1 MIMNETYKQYTPDVY
16 RHTDRQAG
24 FSLVELMVA
33 MTISLFLLAGV
44 VQIFLGSKQ
53 SYRVN
58 DGLSRLQEN
67 ARFAFDH
74 IAQDLDAGGYMGC
87 NDSADVDRN
96 NDLLLTNALTNAV
109 ATGYNFAN
117 PLDGTDNTGPNG
129 SDTLNIRRAV
139 TSSAVPLA
147 ASMPDATSPITLDD
161 THPNYA
167 SLEQWQ
173 VMAISDC
180 SRTSIFMI
188 TNDPTTSGGVIRHD
202 PGVAAP
208 AGAINQGQ
216 SNLATDLGG
225 VNVNDLKNTFGSLS
239 ASQATA
245 IRVATNSYS
254 IQPSDSGTGFSLAL
268 NGSELVEGVQDLQ
281 VLYGIDADGTPGV
294 ERYVSANDAALA
306 AAGMNQVASVTL
318 TLTLNAVS
326 GVQIDGAPL
335 TKTVS
340 QTFRLRNR

>member
-1 MIMNETYKQYTPDVY
+1 MNRTRKQYIPEVS
-16 RHTDRQAG
+16 RHMDRQAG

-74 IAQDLDAGGYMGC
+74 IAQDIDAGGYMGC

-117 PLDGTDNTGPNG
+117 PLDGTENTGPNG

-147 ASMPDATSPITLDD
+147 ASMLEATSPITLDN

-188 TNDPTTSGGVIRHD
+188 TNDPTTSGGVIEHD
-202 PGVAAP
+202 PGVVAP
-208 AGAINQGQ
+208 VGAINEGQ
-216 SNLATDLGG
+216 SNLATNLGG
-225 VNVNDLKNTFGSLS
+225 VNVNDLKNTFGSEA

-268 NGSELVEGVQDLQ
+268 NGSELVEGVQDMQ

-294 ERYVSANDAALA
+294 ERYVSANDPALA

-318 TLTLNAVS
+318 TLTLNTVS
-326 GVQIDGAPL
+326 GVKIDGTPL

>member
-1 MIMNETYKQYTPDVY
+1 MNSSHKQYTPEVS

-33 MTISLFLLAGV
+33 MVISLFLLAGV
-44 VQIFLGSKQ
+44 VKIFVGSKQ

-109 ATGYNFAN
+109 ATGFNFAN
-117 PLDGTDNTGPNG
+117 PIDGTDNTGPNG
-129 SDTLNIRRAV
+129 SDTINIRRAV

-147 ASMPDATSPITLDD
+147 ASMLEATSPLTLDD

-173 VMAISDC
+173 VMAVSDC

-188 TNDPTTSGGVIRHD
+188 TNDPTTSGGVIQHD
-202 PGVAAP
+202 PGVVAP
-208 AGAINQGQ
+208 VGAINEGQ
-216 SNLATDLGG
+216 SNLATNLNG

-281 VLYGIDADGTPGV
+281 VQYGIDADGTPGV
-294 ERYVSANDAALA
+294 ERYVSANDPALA

-318 TLTLNAVS
+318 TLTLNTVS
-326 GVQIDGAPL
+326 GVKIDGQPL

>member
-1 MIMNETYKQYTPDVY
+1 MNRSHKQHTHEVS

-67 ARFAFDH
+67 ARFAFDR

-87 NDSADVDRN
+87 NDSAEVDRN

-147 ASMPDATSPITLDD
+147 ASMPEATSPITLDN

-188 TNDPTTSGGVIRHD
+188 TNDPTTSGGVIQHA
-202 PGVAAP
+202 PGVVAP
-208 AGAINQGQ
+208 AGAINAGQ

-225 VNVNDLKNTFGSLS
+225 VNVNDLKNTYGSLS

-254 IQPSDSGTGFSLAL
+254 VQPSDSGTGFSLAL

-294 ERYVSANDAALA
+294 ERYVPANDAALA
-306 AAGMNQVASVTL
+306 AAGMNQVAAVTL
-318 TLTLNAVS
+318 TLTMNAVS

>member
-1 MIMNETYKQYTPDVY
+1 MNRSHTQYTPEVS
-16 RHTDRQAG
+16 RHTDREAG

-58 DGLSRLQEN
+58 DGVSRLQEN
-67 ARFAFDH
+67 ARFAFDR
-74 IAQDLDAGGYMGC
+74 IAQDLDASGYMGC

-147 ASMPDATSPITLDD
+147 ASMPEASSPITLDN
-161 THPNYA
+161 TQPNYA

-188 TNDPTTSGGVIRHD
+188 TNDPTTSGGVIQHD
-202 PGVAAP
+202 PGVVAP
-208 AGAINQGQ
+208 AGAINEGQ

-225 VNVNDLKNTFGSLS
+225 VSVNDLKNTYGSLS

-268 NGSELVEGVQDLQ
+268 NGTELVEGVQDLQ

-306 AAGMNQVASVTL
+306 AAGMNQVAAVTL

-326 GVQIDGAPL
+326 GVQIDGTPL

>member
-1 MIMNETYKQYTPDVY
+1 MNSSHKQYTPNVS
-16 RHTDRQAG
+16 RHMDRQSG

-33 MTISLFLLAGV
+33 MVISLFLLAGV
-44 VQIFLGSKQ
+44 VKIFVGSKQ

-58 DGLSRLQEN
+58 DGLSRRQEN

-74 IAQDLDAGGYMGC
+74 TAQDLAAGGYRGC

-117 PLDGTDNTGPNG
+117 PIDGTENTGPNG
-129 SDTLNIRRAV
+129 SDTINIRRAV

-147 ASMPDATSPITLDD
+147 ASMPEATSPITLDD

-167 SLEQWQ
+167 SLAQWQ

-188 TNDPTTSGGVIRHD
+188 TNDPTTSGGVIQHD
-202 PGVAAP
+202 PGVVAP
-208 AGAINQGQ
+208 AGAINEGQ
-216 SNLATDLGG
+216 SNLATNLNG

-281 VLYGIDADGTPGV
+281 VQYGIDADGTPGV
-294 ERYVSANDAALA
+294 ERYVSANDPALA

-318 TLTLNAVS
+318 TLTLNSVS
-326 GVQIDGAPL
+326 GVKIDDQPL

>member
-1 MIMNETYKQYTPDVY
+1 
-16 RHTDRQAG
+16 
-24 FSLVELMVA
+24 
-33 MTISLFLLAGV
+33 
-44 VQIFLGSKQ
+44 
-53 SYRVN
+53 
-58 DGLSRLQEN
+58 
-67 ARFAFDH
+67 
-74 IAQDLDAGGYMGC
+74 MGC

-147 ASMPDATSPITLDD
+147 ASMPEASSPITLDN
-161 THPNYA
+161 TQPNYA

-188 TNDPTTSGGVIRHD
+188 TNDPTTSGGVIQHD
-202 PGVAAP
+202 PGVVAP
-208 AGAINQGQ
+208 AGAINEGQ

-225 VNVNDLKNTFGSLS
+225 VSVNDLKNTYGSLS

-268 NGSELVEGVQDLQ
+268 NGTELVEGVQDLQ

-306 AAGMNQVASVTL
+306 AAGMNQVAAVTL

-326 GVQIDGAPL
+326 GVQIDGTPL

>member
-1 MIMNETYKQYTPDVY
+1 
-16 RHTDRQAG
+16 
-24 FSLVELMVA
+24 
-33 MTISLFLLAGV
+33 
-44 VQIFLGSKQ
+44 
-53 SYRVN
+53 
-58 DGLSRLQEN
+58 
-67 ARFAFDH
+67 
-74 IAQDLDAGGYMGC
+74 MGC

-117 PLDGTDNTGPNG
+117 PLDGTENTGPNG
-129 SDTLNIRRAV
+129 SDTLNIRRGV

-147 ASMPDATSPITLDD
+147 ASMLEATSPITLDN

-188 TNDPTTSGGVIRHD
+188 TNDPTTSGGVIQHD
-202 PGVAAP
+202 PGVVAP
-208 AGAINQGQ
+208 VGAINEGQ
-216 SNLATDLGG
+216 SNLATNLGG

-306 AAGMNQVASVTL
+306 AAGMNQVAAVTL

-326 GVQIDGAPL
+326 GVQIDGTPL